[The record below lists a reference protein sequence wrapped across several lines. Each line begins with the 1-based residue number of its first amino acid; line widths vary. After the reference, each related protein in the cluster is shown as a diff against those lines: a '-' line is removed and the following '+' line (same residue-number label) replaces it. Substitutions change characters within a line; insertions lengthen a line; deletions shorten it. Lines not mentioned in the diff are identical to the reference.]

1 MALHKDMKLWEMR
14 QFLQEEVKEQ
24 ILLEIAPILH
34 VGIAQGGYFGVT
46 RQILCLVDFLGAL
59 YSGYNGEIYKKTER
73 KLISKSVKSIK
84 FIDEIM
90 RENDPNYKNN
100 GKYLCLMYRHG
111 LVHLYQPKE
120 IELKDGKKLS
130 WLAYKGPREGAK
142 VLEVQ
147 NVRHMGVSQSPQDSN
162 IKFLTISIT
171 CLYYDLITAVDL
183 YIKRLELDKNLQ
195 TNWISTANAISE
207 PDKEEGQTML

>member
-59 YSGYNGEIYKKTER
+59 YSGYNGEVDKKTER
-73 KLISKSVKSIK
+73 KMISKGEKAIK
-84 FIDEIM
+84 FIEEIM
-90 RENDPNYKNN
+90 GENDPNYKTN
-100 GKYLCLMYRHG
+100 GIYLYLMYRHG

-130 WLAYKGPREGAK
+130 WLAYKGPREGTN

-147 NVRHMGVSQSPQDSN
+147 NVKHMGISQSPQDPN
-162 IKFLTISIT
+162 TKYLTISIIS
-171 CLYYDLITAVDL
+171 LYYDLITAIDL
-183 YIKRLELDKNLQ
+183 FTKKLELEKDLQ
-195 TNWISTANAISE
+195 NKWISTANAISE
-207 PDKEEGQTML
+207 PEKEEY

>member
-59 YSGYNGEIYKKTER
+59 YSGYNGEVDKKTER
-73 KLISKSVKSIK
+73 KLISKGEKAIK
-84 FIDEIM
+84 FIEEIM
-90 RENDPNYKNN
+90 GENDPNYKTN
-100 GKYLCLMYRHG
+100 GKYLYLMYRHG

-130 WLAYKGPREGAK
+130 WLAYKGPREGTN

-147 NVRHMGVSQSPQDSN
+147 NVKHMGISQSPQDPN
-162 IKFLTISIT
+162 TKYLTISIIS
-171 CLYYDLITAVDL
+171 LYYDLITAIDL
-183 YIKRLELDKNLQ
+183 FTKKLELEKDLQ
-195 TNWISTANAISE
+195 NKWISTANAISE
-207 PDKEEGQTML
+207 PEKEEY